1 MLICETYEG
10 LVPIDKTEK
19 TKYLGFVLSSR
30 GDNMVNIKAMKD
42 KSIGTIRKIF
52 TRLDSLN
59 LKKYYFEVGRLFL
72 HIMLRSSILYA
83 CETYYNLKEAQI
95 RQLEMIEEGYLR
107 KLFKTS
113 KGCPLSQI
121 YLEGGVIPARYEIKK
136 IKLLFLKNILSE
148 NQDSLIYRFLMLQ
161 FENPTRGDWASS
173 CMKDM
178 KDLNIEMSIEEIKQ
192 LTYNQFRNRIK
203 HSIEQC
209 AFKYLIAKRG
219 SKGQEIIYSEIKMAE
234 YLMPNIENLSIDDK
248 RSIFEIRN
256 RMVSA
261 VPANFSSRKS
271 EKKHICP
278 CGETEEMEHLYT
290 CKFWNNE
297 EIIKTEY
304 KAIYEDNIKQ
314 QLNVSKIL
322 RNVLEK
328 REIYRSEIIEKEKE
342 VKENAQAIL
351 FVDPLSS
358 LFENCFGNK

>member
-1 MLICETYEG
+1 
-10 LVPIDKTEK
+10 
-19 TKYLGFVLSSR
+19 
-30 GDNMVNIKAMKD
+30 
-42 KSIGTIRKIF
+42 
-52 TRLDSLN
+52 
-59 LKKYYFEVGRLFL
+59 
-72 HIMLRSSILYA
+72 MLRSSILYA
-83 CETYYNLKEAQI
+83 CETYYNLKEAEI

-178 KDLNIEMSIEEIKQ
+178 KDLNIEMSIEEINQ

-219 SKGQEIIYSEIKMAE
+219 SKGQEIIYSEILMAE
-234 YLMPNIENLSIDDK
+234 YLMPNIVNLSIDDK

-297 EIIKTEY
+297 EIKTEY

-314 QLNVSKIL
+314 QLNVSERIRK
-322 RNVLEK
+322 VLEK
-328 REIYRSEIIEKEKE
+328 REIYRSEII
-342 VKENAQAIL
+342 
-351 FVDPLSS
+351 
-358 LFENCFGNK
+358 